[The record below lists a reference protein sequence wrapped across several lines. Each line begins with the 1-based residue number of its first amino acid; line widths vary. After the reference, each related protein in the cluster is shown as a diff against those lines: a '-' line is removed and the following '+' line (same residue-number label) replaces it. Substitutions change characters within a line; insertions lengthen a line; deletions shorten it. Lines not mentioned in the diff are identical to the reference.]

1 MVAVPSA
8 LALLLGGCST
18 LSSINPVNWWHDLE
32 GGKIAERRPPPPGA
46 DDADPNLGT
55 VPARPTPPDRAAMDK
70 LTKGLIADREH
81 AQYANA
87 ANPMADPSSPTASP
101 SLFGT
106 GTLPP
111 PAPAAPAAI
120 SASVP
125 AASAPAAPPTPAP
138 VKPVQSA
145 PLAAPEA
152 VPTIAP
158 ETAPMPQMP
167 EAPPPRP
174 AVAPEAVAPLPPPAA
189 PIAAAPVPASTDAV
203 TVSFEP
209 ASAEVNATTKAAVTQ
224 IAARRKGATI
234 VLTGYGDATS
244 SDPAAQDTAL
254 RLALGRASALAA
266 AFKAAGVP
274 ETALQI
280 GGEAAGRGASIRL
293 LH

>member
-1 MVAVPSA
+1 M
-8 LALLLGGCST
+8 
-18 LSSINPVNWWHDLE
+18 SSINPVNWWHDLE

-55 VPARPTPPDRAAMDK
+55 VPAGPTPPDRAAMDK

-87 ANPMADPSSPTASP
+87 ANPLADPSSPAASP

-111 PAPAAPAAI
+111 PAPAAPVAPAAL

-138 VKPVQSA
+138 LKPVQSA
-145 PLAAPEA
+145 PLAAPDA

-174 AVAPEAVAPLPPPAA
+174 AAAPEAGAPLPPPAA

-209 ASAEVNATTKAAVTQ
+209 GSADVNATTKAALTQ

-244 SDPAAQDTAL
+244 SDPAAQDSAL
-254 RLALGRASALAA
+254 RLGLSRAAALAA

-274 ETALQI
+274 EAAMQI
-280 GGEAAGRGASIRL
+280 GGEAAGRGASVRL